1 MVGSSTSEGHIER
14 GTGRDLFLKSVHGLS
29 RYCLAIGGISL
40 SFMMFLTVV
49 DVIMRSFRRPIVGTY
64 EIVAFSAAIAIG
76 FSLPLTSWMKGHVS
90 VDMLTG
96 KLSPRT
102 RGILNVATRCIV
114 LVVFFLIGWRLIRYG
129 LNLHRVKEVS
139 MTLQMP
145 FYPVAFGLGVC
156 AFTQCLVM
164 IGDIIKIA
172 RGTYE

>member
-1 MVGSSTSEGHIER
+1 MVGTSTGESHAER
-14 GTGRDLFLKSVHGLS
+14 RTVGDLFLKSVHGLS
-29 RYCLAIGGISL
+29 RSFLVLGEISL

-49 DVIMRSFRRPIVGTY
+49 DVILRSFRRPIIGTY
-64 EIVAFSAAIAIG
+64 EIVGFSAAVAIG
-76 FSLPLTSWMKGHVS
+76 FSLPLTSWMRGHVF
-90 VDMLTG
+90 VDLFTA
-96 KLSPRT
+96 KISPRA
-102 RGILNVATRCIV
+102 RGFLNMATRCIV
-114 LVVFFLIGWRLIRYG
+114 LAVFFLIGWRLIRYG

-164 IGDIIKIA
+164 VSDIVKIA